1 MNLVIVESPA
11 KAKTINAYLGN
22 NFKVLASYGHV
33 RDLPSKNGSVDPENN
48 FAFEWETSDKS
59 KKNLSEIY
67 KAVEQSDNLYLATD
81 PDREGEAIAWHILEL
96 LKKKKLLKNKV
107 VKRVVFSEI
116 TKSAVTKG
124 IENPRNIDDGLV
136 SAYLAR
142 RALDYLVG
150 FNLSPVL
157 WRKLPGA
164 KSAGRVQS
172 VALRLICER
181 ELEIEAFNPEEYWKI
196 KCKFSTSEKEEFEA
210 NLTSYNS
217 NKVEKHSFK
226 NEDEAKNVLSS
237 FKDQNFKISNISKK
251 PALRNSNAP
260 FSTSTLQQEAS
271 SVFGF
276 GASRT
281 MQIAQKLFQGI
292 EINGETVGLITY
304 MRTDSTELSKEAIE
318 SYREYLKENFSSE
331 YLPSEIKTYKS
342 KKAKNAQEAH
352 EGIRPTD
359 IKLSP
364 DNIKKYLDEDGNK
377 LYRLIWKRSL
387 ASQMS
392 SAQYERTSVDIIS
405 NDTNLELRANGSI
418 KKFDGFLNVYGE
430 FKEKDIVANE
440 DEQEISESSDK
451 LLPDLTMDTNFSK
464 QTPESSQ
471 HFTLPPPR
479 YSEASLVKKL
489 EELGIGRPSTYASII
504 SVLKM
509 RAYVDIEKNRFV
521 PVDRAILITAFLKGF
536 FDKYVDYD
544 FTADMEDKL
553 DDITTGK
560 ISWTEFLS
568 IFWKDFSKNVGD
580 VMELRITNILDNLNE
595 SLKTHIFVSDD
606 SEKKVTRV
614 CPNGCGGELSL
625 KVSRFG
631 AFVGCANYPDC
642 KFTRPISHKKVK
654 EVFDDI
660 ILGIDEVTSKEIK
673 LLSGR
678 FGPYI
683 QLGNMEGKE
692 KPKRASI
699 PKNISPND
707 IDLEKAKLLLSLP
720 RKVGDHP
727 ESGQEIMVNY
737 GRYGGYLTCDG
748 KNATL
753 EDNAEVFDI
762 GINRAVTLLANAK
775 PGRLK
780 SSSELKTLGEHP
792 ADGKPIKVMKGKFGP
807 YVKYKTINATIPD
820 SFDPETI
827 ELDEALELI
836 DKKMDKKPRKKKKT
850 VKKKATKK
858 QPKE

>member
-48 FAFEWETSDKS
+48 FEFEWETSDKS

-67 KAVEQSDNLYLATD
+67 KAAEQSDTLFLATD

-96 LKKKKLLKNKV
+96 LKKKKLLKDKS

-116 TKSAVTKG
+116 TKTAVSRG
-124 IENPRNIDDGLV
+124 IENPREIDNSLV

-181 ELEIEAFNPEEYWKI
+181 ELEIESFNPDEYWKI
-196 KCKFSTSEKEEFEA
+196 KCTFSTDKNEKFDA
-210 NLTSYNS
+210 NLTSFKDK
-217 NKVEKHSFK
+217 KVEKQSFK
-226 NEDEAKNVLSS
+226 N
-237 FKDQNFKISNISKK
+237 KDQADEVLFAFNNNKFQISNISQK

-281 MQIAQKLFQGI
+281 MQIAQKLFQGV

-304 MRTDSTELSKEAIE
+304 MRTDSTELSGEAIS
-318 SYREYLKENFSSE
+318 SYREYLKENFTDA
-331 YLPSEIKTYKS
+331 YLPEEIKTYKS

-359 IKLSP
+359 IKITP
-364 DNIKKYLDEDGNK
+364 DVVKKYLDEDGNK

-392 SAQYERTSVDIIS
+392 SAQYERTSVDITSDDKI
-405 NDTNLELRANGSI
+405 LELRANGSI
-418 KKFDGFLNVYGE
+418 QKFDGFLNVYGE
-430 FKEKDIVANE
+430 FKEKDTSTNDESNE
-440 DEQEISESSDK
+440 NTDNNEK
-451 LLPDLTMDTNFSK
+451 LLPDLTMDTVFATHN
-464 QTPESSQ
+464 PESSQ

-544 FTADMEDKL
+544 FTADMENKL

-568 IFWKDFSKNVGD
+568 LFWKDFSKNINQVT
-580 VMELRITNILDNLNE
+580 ELRITNILDNLNE
-595 SLKTHIFVSDD
+595 SLKSHIFKTEESTN
-606 SEKKVTRV
+606 KITRV
-614 CPNGCGGELSL
+614 CPTGCGGELSL

-631 AFVGCANYPDC
+631 AFVGCTNYPEC

-660 ILGIDEVTSKEIK
+660 ILGIDEATSKEIK
-673 LLSGR
+673 LLNGR

-683 QLGNMEGKE
+683 QLGNIEGKE
-692 KPKRASI
+692 KPKRATI
-699 PKNISPND
+699 PKDISPKE

-720 RKVGDHP
+720 RKIGDHP
-727 ESGQEIMVNY
+727 ETGNEIFVNY
-737 GRYGGYLTCDG
+737 GRYGGYLTCDN
-748 KNATL
+748 KNASL
-753 EDNAEVFDI
+753 EDSSEVFDI

-780 SSSELKTLGEHP
+780 SSSELKTLGDHP
-792 ADGKPIKVMKGKFGP
+792 TDGKPIKVMKGKFGP

-827 ELDEALELI
+827 ELDEAIELI
-836 DKKMDKKPRKKKKT
+836 DKKMDKKPKKKKKKSIKKT
-850 VKKKATKK
+850 ASKKK
-858 QPKE
+858 

>member
-11 KAKTINAYLGN
+11 KAKTINAYLGSD
-22 NFKVLASYGHV
+22 FKVLASYGHV

-67 KAVEQSDNLYLATD
+67 KAAEQSDTLFLATD
-81 PDREGEAIAWHILEL
+81 PDREGEAIAWHIVEL
-96 LKKKKLLKNKV
+96 LKKKKILKNKTI
-107 VKRVVFSEI
+107 KRVVFSEI

-124 IENPRNIDDGLV
+124 IENPRDIDDSLV

-181 ELEIEAFNPEEYWKI
+181 ELEIESFNPEEYWKI
-196 KCKFSTSEKEEFEA
+196 KCKFITSKNEEFDA
-210 NLTSYNS
+210 NLTHFKND
-217 NKVEKHSFK
+217 KVEKHSFNN
-226 NEDEAKNVLSS
+226 NEQADEVINA
-237 FKDQNFKISNISKK
+237 FKDKNFKISNISKK

-271 SVFGF
+271 GVFGF

-292 EINGETVGLITY
+292 EIDGETVGLITY
-304 MRTDSTELSKEAIE
+304 MRTDSTELSKEAID
-318 SYREYLKENFSSE
+318 SYRNYLRENFVTE

-359 IKLSP
+359 IKITP
-364 DNIKKYLDEDGNK
+364 EKVKKYLDEDGNK

-392 SAQYERTSVDIIS
+392 SAQYERTSIDIIS
-405 NDTNLELRANGSI
+405 DDSNLGLRANGSI
-418 KKFDGFLNVYGE
+418 QKFDGFLNVYGE
-430 FKEKDIVANE
+430 FREKESLASE
-440 DEQEISESSDK
+440 DSSDGPENNEK
-451 LLPDLTMDTNFSK
+451 LLPDLSMESELAK
-464 QTPESSQ
+464 HKPESSQ

-509 RAYVDIEKNRFV
+509 RAYVDVEKNRFV

-568 IFWKDFSKNVGD
+568 LFWKDFSKNISEVT
-580 VMELRITNILDNLNE
+580 ELRITNILDNLNE
-595 SLKTHIFVSDD
+595 SLKSHIFATNE
-606 SEKKVTRV
+606 EKNEITRV
-614 CPNGCGGELSL
+614 CPNGCGGDLSL

-631 AFVGCANYPDC
+631 AFVGCTNYPDC

-660 ILGIDEVTSKEIK
+660 VLGVDEVTAKEIK

-683 QLGNMEGKE
+683 QLGEMEGKE
-692 KPKRASI
+692 KPKRATI
-699 PKNISPND
+699 PKDISPKD

-727 ESGQEIMVNY
+727 ESGHEILVNY
-737 GRYGGYLTCDG
+737 GRYGGYLTCDS
-748 KNATL
+748 KNASL
-753 EDNAEVFDI
+753 EDSSEVFDI

-780 SSSELKTLGEHP
+780 SSSELKTLGDHP
-792 ADGKPIKVMKGKFGP
+792 SDGKPIKVMKGKFGP

-827 ELDEALELI
+827 DLDEAIELI
-836 DKKMDKKPRKKKKT
+836 DKKMDKKPKKKKKKT
-850 VKKKATKK
+850 AKKASPKKK
-858 QPKE
+858 

>member
-48 FAFEWETSDKS
+48 FEFEWETSDKS

-67 KAVEQSDNLYLATD
+67 KAAEQSDTLFLATD

-96 LKKKKLLKNKV
+96 LKKKKLLKDKS

-116 TKSAVTKG
+116 TKTAVSRG
-124 IENPRNIDDGLV
+124 IENPREIDNSLV

-181 ELEIEAFNPEEYWKI
+181 ELEIESFNPDEYWKI
-196 KCKFSTSEKEEFEA
+196 KCTFSTDKNEKFEA
-210 NLTSYNS
+210 NLTSFKDK
-217 NKVEKHSFK
+217 KVEKQSFK
-226 NEDEAKNVLSS
+226 N
-237 FKDQNFKISNISKK
+237 KDQADEVLFAFNNNKFQISNISQK

-281 MQIAQKLFQGI
+281 MQIAQKLFQGV

-304 MRTDSTELSKEAIE
+304 MRTDSTELSGEAIS
-318 SYREYLKENFSSE
+318 SYRKYLKENFTDA
-331 YLPSEIKTYKS
+331 YLPEEIRTYKS

-359 IKLSP
+359 IKITP
-364 DNIKKYLDEDGNK
+364 DVVKKYLDEDGNK

-392 SAQYERTSVDIIS
+392 SAQYERTSVDLTSDDKI
-405 NDTNLELRANGSI
+405 LQLRANGSI
-418 KKFDGFLNVYGE
+418 QKFDGFLNVYGE
-430 FKEKDIVANE
+430 FKENDTSTNDESNDNTDNNE
-440 DEQEISESSDK
+440 K
-451 LLPDLTMDTNFSK
+451 LLPDLTMDTVLA
-464 QTPESSQ
+464 THDPESSQ

-544 FTADMEDKL
+544 FTADMENKL

-568 IFWKDFSKNVGD
+568 LFWKDFSKNINQVT
-580 VMELRITNILDNLNE
+580 ELRITNILDNLNE
-595 SLKTHIFVSDD
+595 SLKSHIFKTEESTN
-606 SEKKVTRV
+606 KITRV
-614 CPNGCGGELSL
+614 CPTGCGGELSL

-631 AFVGCANYPDC
+631 AFVGCTNYPDC

-660 ILGIDEVTSKEIK
+660 ILGIDEATSKEIK
-673 LLSGR
+673 LLNGR

-683 QLGNMEGKE
+683 QLGNIEGKE
-692 KPKRASI
+692 KPKRATI
-699 PKNISPND
+699 PKDISPKE

-720 RKVGDHP
+720 RKIGDHP
-727 ESGQEIMVNY
+727 ETGNEIFVNY
-737 GRYGGYLTCDG
+737 GRYGGYLTCDN
-748 KNATL
+748 KNASL
-753 EDNAEVFDI
+753 EDSSEVFDI

-780 SSSELKTLGEHP
+780 SSSELKTLGDHP
-792 ADGKPIKVMKGKFGP
+792 TDGKPIKVMKGKFGP

-827 ELDEALELI
+827 ELDEAIELI
-836 DKKMDKKPRKKKKT
+836 DKKMDKKPKKKKKKSIKKT
-850 VKKKATKK
+850 ASKKK
-858 QPKE
+858 

>member
-48 FAFEWETSDKS
+48 FEFEWETSDKS

-67 KAVEQSDNLYLATD
+67 KAAEQSDTLFLATD

-96 LKKKKLLKNKV
+96 LKKKKLLKDKS

-116 TKSAVTKG
+116 TKTAVSRG
-124 IENPRNIDDGLV
+124 IENPREIDNSLV

-181 ELEIEAFNPEEYWKI
+181 ELEIESFNPDEYWKI
-196 KCKFSTSEKEEFEA
+196 KCTFSTDKNEKFDA
-210 NLTSYNS
+210 NLTSFKDK
-217 NKVEKHSFK
+217 KVEKQSFK
-226 NEDEAKNVLSS
+226 N
-237 FKDQNFKISNISKK
+237 KDQADEVLFAFNNNKFQISNISQK

-281 MQIAQKLFQGI
+281 MQIAQKLFQGV

-304 MRTDSTELSKEAIE
+304 MRTDSTELSGEAIS
-318 SYREYLKENFSSE
+318 SYREYLKENFTDA
-331 YLPSEIKTYKS
+331 YLPEEIRTYKS

-359 IKLSP
+359 IKITP
-364 DNIKKYLDEDGNK
+364 DVVKKYLDEDGNK

-392 SAQYERTSVDIIS
+392 SAQYERTSVDLTSDDKI
-405 NDTNLELRANGSI
+405 LQLRANGSI
-418 KKFDGFLNVYGE
+418 QKFDGFLNVYGE
-430 FKEKDIVANE
+430 FKENDTSTSDESNE
-440 DEQEISESSDK
+440 NTDNNEK
-451 LLPDLTMDTNFSK
+451 LLPDLTMDTVFATHN
-464 QTPESSQ
+464 PESSQ

-544 FTADMEDKL
+544 FTADMENKL

-568 IFWKDFSKNVGD
+568 LFWKDFSKNINQVT
-580 VMELRITNILDNLNE
+580 ELRITNILDNLNE
-595 SLKTHIFVSDD
+595 SLKSHIFKTEESTN
-606 SEKKVTRV
+606 KITRV
-614 CPNGCGGELSL
+614 CPTGCGGELSL

-631 AFVGCANYPDC
+631 AFVGCTNYPDC

-660 ILGIDEVTSKEIK
+660 ILGIDEATSKEIK
-673 LLSGR
+673 LLNGR

-683 QLGNMEGKE
+683 QLGNIEGKE
-692 KPKRASI
+692 KPKRATI
-699 PKNISPND
+699 PKDISPKE

-720 RKVGDHP
+720 RKIGDHP
-727 ESGQEIMVNY
+727 ETGNEIFVNY
-737 GRYGGYLTCDG
+737 GRYGGYLTCDN
-748 KNATL
+748 KNASL
-753 EDNAEVFDI
+753 EDSSEVFDI

-780 SSSELKTLGEHP
+780 SSSELKTLGDHP
-792 ADGKPIKVMKGKFGP
+792 TDGKPIKVMKGKFGP

-827 ELDEALELI
+827 ELDEAIELI
-836 DKKMDKKPRKKKKT
+836 DKKMDKKPKKKKKKSIKKT
-850 VKKKATKK
+850 ASKKK
-858 QPKE
+858 

>member
-48 FAFEWETSDKS
+48 FEFEWETSDKS

-67 KAVEQSDNLYLATD
+67 KAAEQSDTLFLATD

-96 LKKKKLLKNKV
+96 LKKKKLLKDKS

-116 TKSAVTKG
+116 TKTAVSRG
-124 IENPRNIDDGLV
+124 IENPREIDNSLV

-181 ELEIEAFNPEEYWKI
+181 ELEIESFNPDEYWKI
-196 KCKFSTSEKEEFEA
+196 KCTFSTDKNEKFDA
-210 NLTSYNS
+210 NLTSFKDK
-217 NKVEKHSFK
+217 KVEKQSFK
-226 NEDEAKNVLSS
+226 N
-237 FKDQNFKISNISKK
+237 KDQADEVLFAFNNNKFQISNISQK

-281 MQIAQKLFQGI
+281 MQIAQKLFQGV

-304 MRTDSTELSKEAIE
+304 MRTDSTELSGEAIS
-318 SYREYLKENFSSE
+318 SYREYLKENFTDA
-331 YLPSEIKTYKS
+331 YLPEEIKTYKS

-359 IKLSP
+359 IKITP
-364 DNIKKYLDEDGNK
+364 DVVKKYLDEDGNK

-392 SAQYERTSVDIIS
+392 SAQYERTSVDLTSDDKI
-405 NDTNLELRANGSI
+405 LQLRANGSI
-418 KKFDGFLNVYGE
+418 QKFDGFLNVYGE
-430 FKEKDIVANE
+430 FKENDTSTNDESNE
-440 DEQEISESSDK
+440 NTDNNEK
-451 LLPDLTMDTNFSK
+451 LLPDLTMDTVFATHN
-464 QTPESSQ
+464 PESSQ

-544 FTADMEDKL
+544 FTADMENKL

-568 IFWKDFSKNVGD
+568 LFWKDFSKNINQVT
-580 VMELRITNILDNLNE
+580 ELRITNILDNLNE
-595 SLKTHIFVSDD
+595 SLKSHIFKTEESTN
-606 SEKKVTRV
+606 KITRV
-614 CPNGCGGELSL
+614 CPTGCGGELSL

-631 AFVGCANYPDC
+631 AFVGCTNYPDC

-660 ILGIDEVTSKEIK
+660 ILGIDEATSKEIK
-673 LLSGR
+673 LLNGR

-683 QLGNMEGKE
+683 QLGNIEGKE
-692 KPKRASI
+692 KPKRATI
-699 PKNISPND
+699 PKDISPKE

-720 RKVGDHP
+720 RKIGDHP
-727 ESGQEIMVNY
+727 ETGNEIFVNY
-737 GRYGGYLTCDG
+737 GRYGGYLTCDN
-748 KNATL
+748 KNASL
-753 EDNAEVFDI
+753 EDSSEVFDI

-780 SSSELKTLGEHP
+780 SSSELKTLGDHP
-792 ADGKPIKVMKGKFGP
+792 TDGKPIKVMKGKFGP

-827 ELDEALELI
+827 ELDEAIELI
-836 DKKMDKKPRKKKKT
+836 DKKMDKKPKKKKKKSIKKT
-850 VKKKATKK
+850 ASKKK
-858 QPKE
+858 

>member
-48 FAFEWETSDKS
+48 FEFEWETSDKS

-67 KAVEQSDNLYLATD
+67 KAAEQSDTLFLATD

-96 LKKKKLLKNKV
+96 LKKKKLLKDKS

-116 TKSAVTKG
+116 TKTAVSRG
-124 IENPRNIDDGLV
+124 IENPREIDNSLV

-181 ELEIEAFNPEEYWKI
+181 ELEIESFNPDEYWKI
-196 KCKFSTSEKEEFEA
+196 KCTFSTDKNEKFDA
-210 NLTSYNS
+210 NLTSFKDK
-217 NKVEKHSFK
+217 KVEKQSFK
-226 NEDEAKNVLSS
+226 N
-237 FKDQNFKISNISKK
+237 KDQADEVLFAFNNNKFQISNISQK

-281 MQIAQKLFQGI
+281 MQIAQKLFQGV

-304 MRTDSTELSKEAIE
+304 MRTDSTELSGEAIS
-318 SYREYLKENFSSE
+318 SYREYLKENFTNA
-331 YLPSEIKTYKS
+331 YLPKEIRTYKS

-359 IKLSP
+359 IKITP
-364 DNIKKYLDEDGNK
+364 DVVKKYLDEDGNK

-392 SAQYERTSVDIIS
+392 SAQYERTSVDLTSDDKI
-405 NDTNLELRANGSI
+405 LQLRANGSI
-418 KKFDGFLNVYGE
+418 QKFDGFLNVYGE
-430 FKEKDIVANE
+430 FKEKDTSTNDESNE
-440 DEQEISESSDK
+440 NTDNNEK
-451 LLPDLTMDTNFSK
+451 LLPDLTMDTVLATHN
-464 QTPESSQ
+464 PESSQ

-544 FTADMEDKL
+544 FTADMENKL

-568 IFWKDFSKNVGD
+568 LFWKDFSKNINQVT
-580 VMELRITNILDNLNE
+580 ELRITNILDNLNE
-595 SLKTHIFVSDD
+595 SLKSHIFKTEESTN
-606 SEKKVTRV
+606 KITRV
-614 CPNGCGGELSL
+614 CPTGCGGELSL

-631 AFVGCANYPDC
+631 AFVGCTNYPDC

-660 ILGIDEVTSKEIK
+660 ILGIDEATSKEIK
-673 LLSGR
+673 LLNGR

-683 QLGNMEGKE
+683 QLGNIEGKE
-692 KPKRASI
+692 KPKRATI
-699 PKNISPND
+699 PKDISPKE

-720 RKVGDHP
+720 RKIGDHP
-727 ESGQEIMVNY
+727 ETGNEIFVNY
-737 GRYGGYLTCDG
+737 GRYGGYLTCDN
-748 KNATL
+748 KNASL
-753 EDNAEVFDI
+753 EDSSEVFDI

-780 SSSELKTLGEHP
+780 SSSELKTLGDHP
-792 ADGKPIKVMKGKFGP
+792 TDGKPIKVMKGKFGP

-827 ELDEALELI
+827 ELDEAIELI
-836 DKKMDKKPRKKKKT
+836 DKKMDKKPKKKKKKSIKKT
-850 VKKKATKK
+850 ASKKK
-858 QPKE
+858 

>member
-48 FAFEWETSDKS
+48 FEFEWETSDKS

-67 KAVEQSDNLYLATD
+67 KAAEQSDTLFLATD

-96 LKKKKLLKNKV
+96 LKKKKLLKDKS

-116 TKSAVTKG
+116 TKTAVSRG
-124 IENPRNIDDGLV
+124 IENPREIDNSLV

-181 ELEIEAFNPEEYWKI
+181 ELEIESFNPDEYWKI
-196 KCKFSTSEKEEFEA
+196 KCTFSTDKNEQFEA
-210 NLTSYNS
+210 NLTSFKDK
-217 NKVEKHSFK
+217 KVEKQSFK
-226 NEDEAKNVLSS
+226 N
-237 FKDQNFKISNISKK
+237 KDQADEVLFAFNNNKFQISNISQK

-281 MQIAQKLFQGI
+281 MQLAQKLFQGV

-304 MRTDSTELSKEAIE
+304 MRTDSTELSGEAIS
-318 SYREYLKENFSSE
+318 SYREYLKENFTDA
-331 YLPSEIKTYKS
+331 YLPEEIKTYKS

-359 IKLSP
+359 IKITP
-364 DNIKKYLDEDGNK
+364 DVVKKYLDEDGNK

-392 SAQYERTSVDIIS
+392 SAQYERTSVDITSDDKI
-405 NDTNLELRANGSI
+405 LELRANGSI
-418 KKFDGFLNVYGE
+418 QKFDGFLNVYGE
-430 FKEKDIVANE
+430 FKENDTSTSDESNE
-440 DEQEISESSDK
+440 NTDNNEK
-451 LLPDLTMDTNFSK
+451 LLPDLTMDTVFATHN
-464 QTPESSQ
+464 PESSQ

-544 FTADMEDKL
+544 FTADMENKL

-568 IFWKDFSKNVGD
+568 LFWKDFSKNINQVT
-580 VMELRITNILDNLNE
+580 ELRITNILDNLNE
-595 SLKTHIFVSDD
+595 SLKSHIFKTEESTN
-606 SEKKVTRV
+606 KITRV
-614 CPNGCGGELSL
+614 CPTGCGGELSL

-631 AFVGCANYPDC
+631 AFVGCTNYPDC

-660 ILGIDEVTSKEIK
+660 ILGIDEATSKEIK
-673 LLSGR
+673 LLNGR

-683 QLGNMEGKE
+683 QLGNIEGKE
-692 KPKRASI
+692 KPRRATI
-699 PKNISPND
+699 PKDISPKE

-720 RKVGDHP
+720 RKIGDHP
-727 ESGQEIMVNY
+727 ETGNEIFVNY
-737 GRYGGYLTCDG
+737 GRYGGYLTCDN
-748 KNATL
+748 KNASL
-753 EDNAEVFDI
+753 EDSSEVFDI

-780 SSSELKTLGEHP
+780 SSSELKTLGDHP
-792 ADGKPIKVMKGKFGP
+792 TDGKPIKVMKGKFGP

-827 ELDEALELI
+827 ELDEAIELI
-836 DKKMDKKPRKKKKT
+836 DKKMDKKPKKKKKKSIKKT
-850 VKKKATKK
+850 ASKKK
-858 QPKE
+858 

>member
-48 FAFEWETSDKS
+48 FEFEWETSDKS

-67 KAVEQSDNLYLATD
+67 KAAEQSDTLFLATD

-96 LKKKKLLKNKV
+96 LKKKKLLKDKS

-116 TKSAVTKG
+116 TKTAVSRG
-124 IENPRNIDDGLV
+124 IENPREIDNSLV

-181 ELEIEAFNPEEYWKI
+181 ELEIESFNPDEYWKI
-196 KCKFSTSEKEEFEA
+196 KCTFSTDKNEKFEA
-210 NLTSYNS
+210 NLTSFKDK
-217 NKVEKHSFK
+217 KVEKQSFK
-226 NEDEAKNVLSS
+226 N
-237 FKDQNFKISNISKK
+237 KDQADEVLFAFNNNKFQISNISQK

-281 MQIAQKLFQGI
+281 MQIAQKLFQGV

-304 MRTDSTELSKEAIE
+304 MRTDSTELSGEAIS
-318 SYREYLKENFSSE
+318 SYREYLKENFSDA
-331 YLPSEIKTYKS
+331 YLPEKIKTYKS

-359 IKLSP
+359 IKITP
-364 DNIKKYLDEDGNK
+364 DVVKKYLDEDGNK

-392 SAQYERTSVDIIS
+392 SAQYERTSVDLTSDDKI
-405 NDTNLELRANGSI
+405 LQLRANGSI
-418 KKFDGFLNVYGE
+418 QKFDGFLNVYGE
-430 FKEKDIVANE
+430 FKEKDTSTNDESNE
-440 DEQEISESSDK
+440 NTDNNEK
-451 LLPDLTMDTNFSK
+451 LLPDLTMDTVLA
-464 QTPESSQ
+464 THDPESSQ

-544 FTADMEDKL
+544 FTADMENKL

-568 IFWKDFSKNVGD
+568 LFWKDFSKNINQVT
-580 VMELRITNILDNLNE
+580 ELRITNILDNLNE
-595 SLKTHIFVSDD
+595 SLKSHIFKTEESTN
-606 SEKKVTRV
+606 KITRV
-614 CPNGCGGELSL
+614 CPTGCGGELSL

-631 AFVGCANYPDC
+631 AFVGCTNYPDC

-660 ILGIDEVTSKEIK
+660 ILGIDEATSKEIK
-673 LLSGR
+673 LLNGR

-683 QLGNMEGKE
+683 QLGNIEGKE
-692 KPKRASI
+692 KPKRATI
-699 PKNISPND
+699 PKDISPKE

-720 RKVGDHP
+720 RKIGDHP
-727 ESGQEIMVNY
+727 ETGNEIFVNY
-737 GRYGGYLTCDG
+737 GRYGGYLTCDN
-748 KNATL
+748 KNASL
-753 EDNAEVFDI
+753 EDSSEVFDI

-780 SSSELKTLGEHP
+780 SSSELKTLGDHP
-792 ADGKPIKVMKGKFGP
+792 TDGKPIKVMKGKFGP

-827 ELDEALELI
+827 ELDEAIELI
-836 DKKMDKKPRKKKKT
+836 DKKMDKKPKKKKKKSIKKT
-850 VKKKATKK
+850 ASKKK
-858 QPKE
+858 

>member
-48 FAFEWETSDKS
+48 FEFEWETSDKS

-67 KAVEQSDNLYLATD
+67 KAAEQSDTLFLATD

-96 LKKKKLLKNKV
+96 LKKKKLLKDKS

-116 TKSAVTKG
+116 TKTAVSRG
-124 IENPRNIDDGLV
+124 IENPREIDNSLV

-181 ELEIEAFNPEEYWKI
+181 ELEIESFNPDEYWKI
-196 KCKFSTSEKEEFEA
+196 KCTFSTDKNEKFDA
-210 NLTSYNS
+210 NLTSFKDK
-217 NKVEKHSFK
+217 KVEKQSFK
-226 NEDEAKNVLSS
+226 N
-237 FKDQNFKISNISKK
+237 KDQADEVLFAFNNNKFQISNISQK

-281 MQIAQKLFQGI
+281 MQIAQKLFQGV

-304 MRTDSTELSKEAIE
+304 MRTDSTELSGEAIS
-318 SYREYLKENFSSE
+318 SYREYLKENFTDA
-331 YLPSEIKTYKS
+331 YLPEEIKTYKS

-359 IKLSP
+359 IKITP
-364 DNIKKYLDEDGNK
+364 DVVKKYLDEDGNK

-392 SAQYERTSVDIIS
+392 SAQYERTSVDLTSDDKI
-405 NDTNLELRANGSI
+405 LQLRANGSI
-418 KKFDGFLNVYGE
+418 QKFDGFLNVYGE
-430 FKEKDIVANE
+430 FKENDTSTSDESNE
-440 DEQEISESSDK
+440 NTDNNEK
-451 LLPDLTMDTNFSK
+451 LLPDLTMDTVLATHN
-464 QTPESSQ
+464 PESSQ

-544 FTADMEDKL
+544 FTADMENKL

-568 IFWKDFSKNVGD
+568 LFWKDFSKNINQVT
-580 VMELRITNILDNLNE
+580 ELRITNILDNLNE
-595 SLKTHIFVSDD
+595 SLKSHIFKTEESTN
-606 SEKKVTRV
+606 KITRV
-614 CPNGCGGELSL
+614 CPTGCGGELSL

-631 AFVGCANYPDC
+631 AFVGCTNYPDC

-660 ILGIDEVTSKEIK
+660 ILGIDEATSKEIK
-673 LLSGR
+673 LLNGR

-683 QLGNMEGKE
+683 QLGNIEGKE
-692 KPKRASI
+692 KPKRATI
-699 PKNISPND
+699 PKDISPKE

-720 RKVGDHP
+720 RKIGDHP
-727 ESGQEIMVNY
+727 ETGNEIFVNY
-737 GRYGGYLTCDG
+737 GRYGGYLTCDN
-748 KNATL
+748 KNASL
-753 EDNAEVFDI
+753 EDSSEVFDI

-780 SSSELKTLGEHP
+780 SSSELKTLGDHP
-792 ADGKPIKVMKGKFGP
+792 TDGKPIKVMKGKFGP

-827 ELDEALELI
+827 ELDEAIELI
-836 DKKMDKKPRKKKKT
+836 DKKMDKKPKKKKKKSIKKT
-850 VKKKATKK
+850 ASKKK
-858 QPKE
+858 

>member
-48 FAFEWETSDKS
+48 FEFEWETSDKS

-67 KAVEQSDNLYLATD
+67 KAAEQSDTLFLATD

-96 LKKKKLLKNKV
+96 LKKKKLLKDKS

-116 TKSAVTKG
+116 TKTAVSRG
-124 IENPRNIDDGLV
+124 IENPREIDNSLV

-181 ELEIEAFNPEEYWKI
+181 ELEIESFNPDEYWKI
-196 KCKFSTSEKEEFEA
+196 KCTFSTDKNEKFEA
-210 NLTSYNS
+210 NLTSFKDK
-217 NKVEKHSFK
+217 KVEKQSFK
-226 NEDEAKNVLSS
+226 N
-237 FKDQNFKISNISKK
+237 KDQADEVLFAFNNNKFQISNISQK

-281 MQIAQKLFQGI
+281 MQIAQKLFQGV

-304 MRTDSTELSKEAIE
+304 MRTDSTELSGEAIS
-318 SYREYLKENFSSE
+318 SYREYLKENFTDA
-331 YLPSEIKTYKS
+331 YLPEEIKTYKS

-359 IKLSP
+359 IKITP
-364 DNIKKYLDEDGNK
+364 DVVKKYLDEDGNK

-392 SAQYERTSVDIIS
+392 SAQYERTSVDLTSDDKI
-405 NDTNLELRANGSI
+405 LQLRANGSI
-418 KKFDGFLNVYGE
+418 QKFDGFLNVYGE
-430 FKEKDIVANE
+430 FKENDTSTNDESNDNTDNNE
-440 DEQEISESSDK
+440 K
-451 LLPDLTMDTNFSK
+451 LLPDLTMDTVLA
-464 QTPESSQ
+464 THDPESSQ

-544 FTADMEDKL
+544 FTADMENKL

-568 IFWKDFSKNVGD
+568 LFWKDFSKNINQVT
-580 VMELRITNILDNLNE
+580 ELRITNILDNLNE
-595 SLKTHIFVSDD
+595 SLKSHIFKTEESTN
-606 SEKKVTRV
+606 KITRV
-614 CPNGCGGELSL
+614 CPTGCGGELSL

-631 AFVGCANYPDC
+631 AFVGCTNYPDC

-660 ILGIDEVTSKEIK
+660 ILGIDEATSKEIK
-673 LLSGR
+673 LLNGR

-683 QLGNMEGKE
+683 QLGNIEGKE
-692 KPKRASI
+692 KPKRATI
-699 PKNISPND
+699 PKDISPKE

-720 RKVGDHP
+720 RKIGDHP
-727 ESGQEIMVNY
+727 ETGNEIFVNY
-737 GRYGGYLTCDG
+737 GRYGGYLTCDN
-748 KNATL
+748 KNASL
-753 EDNAEVFDI
+753 EDSSEVFDI

-780 SSSELKTLGEHP
+780 SSSELKTLGDHP
-792 ADGKPIKVMKGKFGP
+792 TDGKPIKVMKGKFGP

-827 ELDEALELI
+827 ELDEAIELI
-836 DKKMDKKPRKKKKT
+836 DKKMDKKPKKKKKKSIKKT
-850 VKKKATKK
+850 ASKKK
-858 QPKE
+858 

>member
-48 FAFEWETSDKS
+48 FEFEWETSDKS

-67 KAVEQSDNLYLATD
+67 KAAEQSDTLFLATD

-96 LKKKKLLKNKV
+96 LKKKKLLKDKS

-116 TKSAVTKG
+116 TKTAVSRG
-124 IENPRNIDDGLV
+124 IENPREIDNSLV

-150 FNLSPVL
+150 FNLSPVP

-181 ELEIEAFNPEEYWKI
+181 ELEIESFNPDEYWKI
-196 KCKFSTSEKEEFEA
+196 KCTFSTDKNEKFEA
-210 NLTSYNS
+210 NLTSFKDK
-217 NKVEKHSFK
+217 KVEKQSFK
-226 NEDEAKNVLSS
+226 N
-237 FKDQNFKISNISKK
+237 KDQADEVLLAFNNNKFQISNISQK

-281 MQIAQKLFQGI
+281 MQIAQKLFQGV

-304 MRTDSTELSKEAIE
+304 MRTDSTELSGEAIS
-318 SYREYLKENFSSE
+318 SYREYLKENFTDA
-331 YLPSEIKTYKS
+331 YLPEEIRTYKS

-359 IKLSP
+359 IKITP
-364 DNIKKYLDEDGNK
+364 DVVKKYLDEDGNK

-392 SAQYERTSVDIIS
+392 SAQYERTSIDITSDDKI
-405 NDTNLELRANGSI
+405 LQLRANGSI
-418 KKFDGFLNVYGE
+418 QKFDGFLNVYGE
-430 FKEKDIVANE
+430 FKEKDISTKDESNE
-440 DEQEISESSDK
+440 NTDNNEK
-451 LLPDLTMDTNFSK
+451 LLPDLTMDTVLATHN
-464 QTPESSQ
+464 PESSQ

-544 FTADMEDKL
+544 FTADMENKL

-568 IFWKDFSKNVGD
+568 LFWKDFSKNINQVT
-580 VMELRITNILDNLNE
+580 ELRITNILDNLNE
-595 SLKTHIFVSDD
+595 SLKSHIFKTEESTN
-606 SEKKVTRV
+606 KITRV
-614 CPNGCGGELSL
+614 CPTGCGGELSL

-631 AFVGCANYPDC
+631 AFVGCTNYPDC

-660 ILGIDEVTSKEIK
+660 ILGIDEATSKEIK
-673 LLSGR
+673 LLNGR

-683 QLGNMEGKE
+683 QLGNIEGKE
-692 KPKRASI
+692 KPKRATI
-699 PKNISPND
+699 PKDISPKE

-720 RKVGDHP
+720 RKIGDHP
-727 ESGQEIMVNY
+727 ETGNEILVNY
-737 GRYGGYLTCDG
+737 GRYGGYLTCDN
-748 KNATL
+748 KNASL
-753 EDNAEVFDI
+753 EDSSEVFDI

-780 SSSELKTLGEHP
+780 SSSELKTLGDHP
-792 ADGKPIKVMKGKFGP
+792 TDGKPIKVMKGKFGP

-827 ELDEALELI
+827 ELDEAIELI
-836 DKKMDKKPRKKKKT
+836 DKKMDKKPKKKKKKSIKKT
-850 VKKKATKK
+850 ASKKK
-858 QPKE
+858 

>member
-48 FAFEWETSDKS
+48 FEFEWETSDKS

-67 KAVEQSDNLYLATD
+67 KAAEQSDTLFLATD

-96 LKKKKLLKNKV
+96 LKKKKLLKDKS

-116 TKSAVTKG
+116 TKTAVSRG
-124 IENPRNIDDGLV
+124 IENPREIDNSLV

-181 ELEIEAFNPEEYWKI
+181 ELEIESFNPDEYWKI
-196 KCKFSTSEKEEFEA
+196 KCTFSTDKNEKFDA
-210 NLTSYNS
+210 NLTSFKDK
-217 NKVEKHSFK
+217 KVEKQSFK
-226 NEDEAKNVLSS
+226 N
-237 FKDQNFKISNISKK
+237 KDQADEVLFAFNNNKFQISNISQK

-281 MQIAQKLFQGI
+281 MQIAQKLFQGV

-304 MRTDSTELSKEAIE
+304 MRTDSTELSGEAIS
-318 SYREYLKENFSSE
+318 SYREYLKENFTDA
-331 YLPSEIKTYKS
+331 YLPEEIKTYKS

-359 IKLSP
+359 IKITP
-364 DNIKKYLDEDGNK
+364 DVVKKYLDEDGNK

-392 SAQYERTSVDIIS
+392 SAQYERTSVDLTSDDKI
-405 NDTNLELRANGSI
+405 LQLRANGSI
-418 KKFDGFLNVYGE
+418 QKFDGFLNVYGE
-430 FKEKDIVANE
+430 FKENDTSTNDESNDNTDNNE
-440 DEQEISESSDK
+440 K
-451 LLPDLTMDTNFSK
+451 LLPDLTMDTVLA
-464 QTPESSQ
+464 THDPESSQ

-544 FTADMEDKL
+544 FTADMENKL

-568 IFWKDFSKNVGD
+568 LFWKDFSKNINQVT
-580 VMELRITNILDNLNE
+580 ELRITNILDNLNE
-595 SLKTHIFVSDD
+595 SLKSHIFKTEESTN
-606 SEKKVTRV
+606 KITRV
-614 CPNGCGGELSL
+614 CPTGCGGELSL

-631 AFVGCANYPDC
+631 AFVGCTNYPDC

-660 ILGIDEVTSKEIK
+660 ILGIDEATSKEIK
-673 LLSGR
+673 LLNGR

-683 QLGNMEGKE
+683 QLGNIEGKE
-692 KPKRASI
+692 KPKRATI
-699 PKNISPND
+699 PKDISPKE

-720 RKVGDHP
+720 RKIGDHP
-727 ESGQEIMVNY
+727 ETGNEIFVNY
-737 GRYGGYLTCDG
+737 GRYGGYLTCDN
-748 KNATL
+748 KNASL
-753 EDNAEVFDI
+753 EDSSEVFDI

-780 SSSELKTLGEHP
+780 SSSELKTLGDHP
-792 ADGKPIKVMKGKFGP
+792 TDGKPIKVMKGKFGP

-827 ELDEALELI
+827 ELDEAIELI
-836 DKKMDKKPRKKKKT
+836 DKKMDKKPKKKKKKSIKKT
-850 VKKKATKK
+850 ASKKK
-858 QPKE
+858 

>member
-48 FAFEWETSDKS
+48 FEFEWETSDKS

-67 KAVEQSDNLYLATD
+67 KAAEQSDTLFLATD

-96 LKKKKLLKNKV
+96 LKKKKLLKDKS

-116 TKSAVTKG
+116 TKTAVSRG
-124 IENPRNIDDGLV
+124 IENPREIDNSLV

-181 ELEIEAFNPEEYWKI
+181 ELEIESFNPDEYWKI
-196 KCKFSTSEKEEFEA
+196 KCTFSTDKNEKFEA
-210 NLTSYNS
+210 NLTSFKDK
-217 NKVEKHSFK
+217 KVEKQSFK
-226 NEDEAKNVLSS
+226 N
-237 FKDQNFKISNISKK
+237 KDQADEVLFAFNNNKFQISNISQK

-281 MQIAQKLFQGI
+281 MQIAQKLFQGV

-304 MRTDSTELSKEAIE
+304 MRTDSTELSGEAIS
-318 SYREYLKENFSSE
+318 SYREYLKENFTDA
-331 YLPSEIKTYKS
+331 YLPEEIKTYKS

-359 IKLSP
+359 IKITP
-364 DNIKKYLDEDGNK
+364 DVVKKYLDEDGNK

-392 SAQYERTSVDIIS
+392 SAQYERTSVDLTSDDKI
-405 NDTNLELRANGSI
+405 LQLRANGSI
-418 KKFDGFLNVYGE
+418 QKFDGFLNVYGE
-430 FKEKDIVANE
+430 FKEKDTSTNDESNE
-440 DEQEISESSDK
+440 NTDNNEK
-451 LLPDLTMDTNFSK
+451 LLPDLAMDTVLATHN
-464 QTPESSQ
+464 PESSQ

-544 FTADMEDKL
+544 FTADMENKL

-568 IFWKDFSKNVGD
+568 LFWKDFSKNINQVT
-580 VMELRITNILDNLNE
+580 ELRITNILDNLNE
-595 SLKTHIFVSDD
+595 SLKSHIFKTEESTN
-606 SEKKVTRV
+606 KITKV
-614 CPNGCGGELSL
+614 CPTGCGGELSL

-631 AFVGCANYPDC
+631 AFVGCTNYPDC

-660 ILGIDEVTSKEIK
+660 ILGIDETTSKEIK
-673 LLSGR
+673 LLNGR

-683 QLGNMEGKE
+683 QLGNIEGKE
-692 KPKRASI
+692 KPKRATI
-699 PKNISPND
+699 PKDISPKE

-720 RKVGDHP
+720 RKIGDHP
-727 ESGQEIMVNY
+727 ETGNEIFVNY
-737 GRYGGYLTCDG
+737 GRYGGYLTCDN
-748 KNATL
+748 KNASL
-753 EDNAEVFDI
+753 EDSSEVFDI

-780 SSSELKTLGEHP
+780 SSSELKTLGDHP
-792 ADGKPIKVMKGKFGP
+792 TDGKPIKVMKGKFGP

-827 ELDEALELI
+827 ELDEAIELI
-836 DKKMDKKPRKKKKT
+836 DKKMDKKPKKKKKKSIKKT
-850 VKKKATKK
+850 TSKKK
-858 QPKE
+858 